1 MASFDIVIIGQSG
14 RIEAEA
20 LLLAASLRAHAPG
33 FSNRLLVAEPQ
44 PGPLWPEDPRMSAE
58 GRAMLGELGAEILP
72 FESRHFGSAYPHGNK
87 IEALSALPAS
97 PFLFLDS
104 DTLILGEIGEL
115 PIATLPPAASMRREG
130 TWPVEEVYW
139 PGYTASWKSLYDRF
153 GLDFESSLD
162 LSWPDEFWKRYLY
175 FNAGWFHGADP
186 VEFGARFRDWAL
198 AVRDEPGD
206 ALACQSLDPWLDQI
220 VLPLVIHSFGGG
232 RPGPDLAGLDGA
244 VTCHYRNLP
253 LLYAKQSDTA
263 VEVLEAAVAHRRIK
277 KRLREWTP
285 AKRLIYQGKGRE
297 KVRTMFDR
305 RALPTKEQPIRNQ
318 LRKKG
323 WWLV

>member
-104 DTLILGEIGEL
+104 DTLILGEIGDL
-115 PIATLPPAASMRREG
+115 PIAALPPAASMRREG

-175 FNAGWFHGADP
+175 FNAGWFCGPDARA
-186 VEFGARFRDWAL
+186 FGALFAEYAVAIRDNPPREVAL
-198 AVRDEPGD
+198 QPF
-206 ALACQSLDPWLDQI
+206 DPWLDQ
-220 VLPLVIHSFGGG
+220 VALPLVIHALGGG
-232 RPGPDLAGLDGA
+232 RPGPALDGLDGA
-244 VTCHYRNLP
+244 LTCHYRTFP
-253 LLYAKQSDTA
+253 LLYAREADRV
-263 VEVLEAAVAHRRIK
+263 VESLERVAAPNRLKKLLKRHEPIRRMV
-277 KRLREWTP
+277 
-285 AKRLIYQGKGRE
+285 YQGRGAKARAL
-297 KVRTMFDR
+297 FDR
-305 RALPTKEQPIRNQ
+305 AALPATEKEIRTI
-318 LRKKG
+318 LRAHG
-323 WWLV
+323 FWMR

>member
-1 MASFDIVIIGQSG
+1 MSFTRDDVDIISRETGFKGFYRLDV
-14 RIEAEA
+14 
-20 LLLAASLRAHAPG
+20 LNLRH
-33 FSNRLLVAEPQ
+33 RLFNGGW
-44 PGPLWPEDPRMSAE
+44 GPVL
-58 GRAMLGELGAEILP
+58 
-72 FESRHFGSAYPHGNK
+72 
-87 IEALSALPAS
+87 
-97 PFLFLDS
+97 
-104 DTLILGEIGEL
+104 
-115 PIATLPPAASMRREG
+115 RRELF
-130 TWPVEEVYW
+130 VRH
-139 PGYTASWKSLYDRF
+139 D
-153 GLDFESSLD
+153 
-162 LSWPDEFWKRYLY
+162 
-175 FNAGWFHGADP
+175 
-186 VEFGARFRDWAL
+186 
-198 AVRDEPGD
+198 AVCVLPY
-206 ALACQSLDPWLDQI
+206 DPWLDQV